1 MIILDN
7 IPPVIAVDPGSPTS
21 AAVAFL
27 DGMTGLRIYRGF
39 DTLLDIAK
47 GCRDAAAIIYPPA
60 RMVIEFV
67 HSMPGQGVCSVFSF
81 GRGAGVAFG
90 ALMAT
95 HPDWP
100 LYEVT
105 PQAWQNWYRNFIDIP
120 KTAGS
125 FDSREV
131 APQVLT
137 PEMLEQCKKKRGS
150 LDHNACDAA
159 LIAVW
164 CANQPEEDLKVSEH
178 WAGAPA
184 KPKRVGRKLRIE
196 EAAGLVGRSP
206 EGQ

>member
-1 MIILDN
+1 MSINLDSV
-7 IPPVIAVDPGSPTS
+7 PPVIAVDPGSPSS

-27 DGMTGLRIYRGF
+27 DGMTGLRIYHGF

-47 GCRDAAAIIYPPA
+47 GCREAASITFPRA

-81 GRGAGVAFG
+81 GRGTGVAFG

-100 LYEVT
+100 VYEVT

-120 KTAGS
+120 KAAGS
-125 FDSREV
+125 FDSRV
-131 APQVLT
+131 IAPQVLT
-137 PEMLEQCKKKRGS
+137 PEMLDQCRKKRGS

-164 CANQPEEDLKVSEH
+164 CANQPVEDLKVSEH
-178 WAGAPA
+178 WAAVLKKTA
-184 KPKRVGRKLRIE
+184 RKPRIE
-196 EAAGLVGRSP
+196 TVIGPSGARPVGL
-206 EGQ
+206 